1 MLARHIQYF
10 LAVAEHL
17 SFTRAAAALHVS
29 QPALSQQVRQ
39 LEESLGAQLFDR
51 SGRTTRLTDAGEVY
65 LRYARR
71 AAQELQE
78 AKRAIHDVSD
88 LSRGSLRVAVTPTFT
103 TYLVGPLVE
112 AFHSRYP
119 SITLDVRELSQE
131 RMEELLVAD
140 LLDVGIAFEDVQAHD
155 VEARPLLVE
164 TLALV
169 VNERHSLATARS
181 IGLEALSAQSL
192 VLLSPEFATREQI
205 DRFCQ
210 QHVIQPQ
217 VRMEANTI
225 SAVIEIVRRTTL
237 STLLPA
243 NIALAHEGLVAIA
256 LEPVRLQRTA
266 ALVRRKGAYQS
277 AAVRV
282 FIEVAMA
289 VATRLEGGMNNEGL
303 VTRACPN
310 PGLNGG

>member
-1 MLARHIQYF
+1 MGLDMLARHIQYF

-17 SFTRAAAALHVS
+17 SFTKAAAALHVS

-65 LRYARR
+65 LLYARR
-71 AAQELQE
+71 AYQELQE

-103 TYLVGPLVE
+103 TYLVGPLIE

-119 SITLDVRELSQE
+119 KITVNLKEISQE
-131 RMEELLVAD
+131 RIEELLLAGE
-140 LLDVGIAFEDVQAHD
+140 LDVGIAFDEIHAPDI
-155 VEARPLLVE
+155 EAIPLLNE

-169 VNERHSLATARS
+169 MNRRHRLAEERS
-181 IGLEALSAQSL
+181 ITSHGLSAESL
-192 VLLSPEFATREQI
+192 VLLSTEFATREQI
-205 DRFCQ
+205 DRYCRKYEIRPKVQ
-210 QHVIQPQ
+210 
-217 VRMEANTI
+217 MEANALG
-225 SAVIEIVRRTTL
+225 AVIEIVRRTNL

-243 NIALAHEGLVAIA
+243 RIALAHDDLVAIT
-256 LEPVRLQRTA
+256 LEPERLQRRA
-266 ALVRRKGAYQS
+266 VLMRRKDAFLS

-282 FIEVAMA
+282 FIELAKEVSSDLD
-289 VATRLEGGMNNEGL
+289 R
-303 VTRACPN
+303 
-310 PGLNGG
+310 